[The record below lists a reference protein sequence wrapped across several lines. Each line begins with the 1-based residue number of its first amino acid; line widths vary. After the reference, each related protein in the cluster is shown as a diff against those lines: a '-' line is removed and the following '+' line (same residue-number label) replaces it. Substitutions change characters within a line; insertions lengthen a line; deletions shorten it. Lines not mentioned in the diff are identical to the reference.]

1 MSHPV
6 LFYRKR
12 IKLPWTTPHSRT
24 QFLSYYLS
32 MNDLTSGS
40 PVTLDDLTSGFN
52 IGTNYTLNPQFNEM
66 TGFTEK
72 DVRDMLEYYSTT
84 CPFNHSVDKL
94 IELIA
99 FLLRN
104 ADHQRNA

>member
-1 MSHPV
+1 MDN
-6 LFYRKR
+6 
-12 IKLPWTTPHSRT
+12 THSRT

-32 MNDLTSGS
+32 M
-40 PVTLDDLTSGFN
+40 DDLTSGFN

-84 CPFNHSVDKL
+84 CPFNHSVDEL

>member
-1 MSHPV
+1 MDNTPLPNAILILLSIHERPDQ
-6 LFYRKR
+6 R
-12 IKLPWTTPHSRT
+12 I
-24 QFLSYYLS
+24 
-32 MNDLTSGS
+32 
-40 PVTLDDLTSGFN
+40 N

>member
-1 MSHPV
+1 
-6 LFYRKR
+6 
-12 IKLPWTTPHSRT
+12 
-24 QFLSYYLS
+24 
-32 MNDLTSGS
+32 
-40 PVTLDDLTSGFN
+40 
-52 IGTNYTLNPQFNEM
+52 
-66 TGFTEK
+66 
-72 DVRDMLEYYSTT
+72 MLEYYSTT

>member
-32 MNDLTSGS
+32 M
-40 PVTLDDLTSGFN
+40 DDLTSGFN
-52 IGTNYTLNPQFNEM
+52 IGTNYSLSPDFNEM
-66 TGFTEK
+66 TGFTEEE
-72 DVRDMLEYYSTT
+72 VREMLDYYGSVL
-84 CPFNHSVDKL
+84 PINHTA
-94 IELIA
+94 IEMIKVMKA
-99 FLLRN
+99 W
-104 ADHQRNA
+104 

>member
-1 MSHPV
+1 MSLGSCTDLSETIYDTIASEKYEFTEKDRAAMFAPV
-6 LFYRKR
+6 Y
-12 IKLPWTTPHSRT
+12 S
-24 QFLSYYLS
+24 
-32 MNDLTSGS
+32 S
-40 PVTLDDLTSGFN
+40 PVSYTHLDV
-52 IGTNYTLNPQFNEM
+52 YKRQPQFNEM

>member
-1 MSHPV
+1 MDNTPLPNAILILLSIHERPDQ
-6 LFYRKR
+6 R
-12 IKLPWTTPHSRT
+12 IH
-24 QFLSYYLS
+24 
-32 MNDLTSGS
+32 
-40 PVTLDDLTSGFN
+40 